1 MLGAERDE
9 RVPGVHVLVEVAR
22 EVGRILLVVAEGEV
36 HRHRHVAEPREVLR
50 HVAFVRFPVGRFPEA
65 AELPLGQSAQHLA
78 RTERR
83 AGYLRR
89 VEAERVEDLASR
101 RRGVG
106 DVVDAERIVSRPP
119 VDDRPRI
126 DPGAEEER
134 GPSVEVPGAVLDLG
148 TRAAILLE
156 RLHVA
161 VRRAVGGVFGRVVR
175 VGQTQLRMAQ
185 LVGRRQD
192 DRRQFGGVRRE
203 DQVLERRLAR
213 LPEAVRAADRE
224 AHALRVGRH
233 LHLRPQR
240 EPRRRA
246 AHARGRN
253 GLPARLPVLRMRGD
267 VEAHGA
273 DARRVDLL
281 HASAEV
287 ERLPADFLQHGV
299 RHAPVEVAV
308 RRARVPVDEMQFASS
323 PVGPQQVRAAHP
335 ARRKARHYGKH
346 D

>member
-9 RVPGVHVLVEVAR
+9 RVPGVHVLVEIAR
-22 EVGRILLVVAEGEV
+22 EVGWILLVVAEGEV
-36 HRHRHVAEPREVLR
+36 HRHRHVAEAREVLR
-50 HVAFVRFPVGRFPEA
+50 HVALVRFPVGRLPET
-65 AELPLGQSAQHLA
+65 AELPFGQAAQHLA
-78 RTERR
+78 RTVRR
-83 AGYLRR
+83 AGDLRR
-89 VEAERVEDLASR
+89 VEAERGEDLASR

-106 DVVDAERIVSRPP
+106 DVVDAERIVSRSP
-119 VDDRPRI
+119 VDDRPRV
-126 DPGAEEER
+126 DPGAEEKR

-148 TRAAILLE
+148 TCAAILLE

-203 DQVLERRLAR
+203 DEVLERRLAR
-213 LPEAVRAADRE
+213 LPETVRAADRE
-224 AHALRVGRH
+224 THTLRIVRH
-233 LHLRPQR
+233 LHLRPQC
-240 EPRRRA
+240 EPRRCA

-253 GLPARLPVLRMRGD
+253 GFPTRLPVLRARGN
-267 VEAHGA
+267 EETHGA
-273 DARRVDLL
+273 DAGCVDLL

-287 ERLPADFLQHGV
+287 QRLPAHVLQHGV

-308 RRARVPVDEMQFASS
+308 RRARVPVDEMQFAPH
-323 PVGPQQVRAAHP
+323 PVGPQ
-335 ARRKARHYGKH
+335 
-346 D
+346 